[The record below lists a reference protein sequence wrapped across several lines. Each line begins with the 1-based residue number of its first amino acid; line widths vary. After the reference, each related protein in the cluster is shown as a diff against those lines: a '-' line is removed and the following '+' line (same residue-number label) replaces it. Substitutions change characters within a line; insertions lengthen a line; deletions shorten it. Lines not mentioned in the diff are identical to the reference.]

1 MFPTQR
7 SVCQCAHC
15 VLGLSAEH
23 EKKLFV
29 YSSDI
34 NTLVKMVPNMWGG
47 AVNGSRQE
55 IEKKNKKKI
64 PVVQNVVSFF
74 GFSFLCAKL

>member
-1 MFPTQR
+1 
-7 SVCQCAHC
+7 
-15 VLGLSAEH
+15 
-23 EKKLFV
+23 
-29 YSSDI
+29 
-34 NTLVKMVPNMWGG
+34 MWGG